1 MVRLERDF
9 KFDLI
14 QELKHKFKCKKITKT
29 NPNHFCGVKELADNL
44 GMSLKDVLS
53 TEHGLPR
60 LVVDMIVKREEIV
73 QRGRRRHRYTVID
86 PKMFSPEEIID
97 KKYGLI
103 MAEKSRIGSYSDI
116 LSTKKGSPFKNAKR
130 VKLPKNT
137 KTSISIH
144 VGSSTT
150 AKRNEAGYTNLLRF
164 CACANNLLSMSDSLN
179 YAQVLGTLEDTDT
192 VNERI
197 KKIRIEVLNFIR
209 EQIDKVCSSD
219 NQIVNEMVFQA
230 VMSQIPAMFQYYNV
244 KTLTD
249 LKIDSNHPDVIF

>member
-1 MVRLERDF
+1 MVRKERDF

-60 LVVDMIVKREEIV
+60 LVVDMIVKREEII

-86 PKMFSPEEIID
+86 PKMFSSEEIID

-103 MAEKSRIGSYSDI
+103 LAEKERVKISSSI
-116 LSTKKGSPFKNAKR
+116 LSTKQGSPFRNAKR
-130 VKLPKNT
+130 VKLPKTT
-137 KTSISIH
+137 KTSISVY
-144 VGSSTT
+144 VGNSTT
-150 AKRNEAGYTNLLRF
+150 AKRNEAGHANLLRF
-164 CACANNLLSMSDSLN
+164 CAYCNSLLSMSDSLN
-179 YAQVLGTLEDTDT
+179 YAQVLGTLENTDP
-192 VNERI
+192 VNKRI
-197 KKIRIEVLNFIR
+197 NEIRIEVLDFIR
-209 EQIDKVCSSD
+209 EQIDKACSSD
-219 NQIVNEMVFQA
+219 NSIVKEMVFQA

-244 KTLTD
+244 KALTD
-249 LKIDSNHPDVIF
+249 LKIDSNHPDVVY